1 MIFAFLCLEWYF
13 VGLSVCDNEL
23 PTLSGLIQKMKSVY
37 YRDLNIFNFVQ
48 LFLQHFIWNLF
59 FLTSVHYR
67 VTAKENVNL
76 MKSENNQIYYKIKTK
91 IITKS
96 EDKRLEHKKHQNT
109 LKYRKIIKLEKNGLQ
124 KKNWEKKHEKKT
136 CHVFFPKKFKIK
148 ILYRY

>member
-1 MIFAFLCLEWYF
+1 M
-13 VGLSVCDNEL
+13 
-23 PTLSGLIQKMKSVY
+23 
-37 YRDLNIFNFVQ
+37 
-48 LFLQHFIWNLF
+48 
-59 FLTSVHYR
+59 HYR

-124 KKNWEKKHEKKT
+124 KKN
-136 CHVFFPKKFKIK
+136 
-148 ILYRY
+148 